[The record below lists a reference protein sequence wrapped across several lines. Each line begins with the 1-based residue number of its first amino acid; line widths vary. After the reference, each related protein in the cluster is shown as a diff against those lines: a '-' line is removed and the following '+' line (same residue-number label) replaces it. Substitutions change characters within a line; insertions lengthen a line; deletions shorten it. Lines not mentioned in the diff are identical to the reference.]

1 MPERERDDQ
10 FRFEILKHMGIVG
23 KNEKGWFKEIN
34 IVSWRGGRP
43 KLDIRD
49 WEPGHERM
57 SRGVTMHKREVLKTM
72 QILQEQYGDEFRQ
85 FIERSEAAES
95 DSQEETAAEFQ

>member
-1 MPERERDDQ
+1 MPERERNDD
-10 FRFEILKHMGIVG
+10 FRFEILKHIGVVG

-34 IVSWRGGRP
+34 IVSWRGGKP

-57 SRGVTMHKREVLKTM
+57 SRGVTMRKSEVLKTM
-72 QILQEQYGDEFRQ
+72 QILMEHYGEEFRQ
-85 FIERSEAAES
+85 FIESAETSET
-95 DSQEETAAEFQ
+95 DSQEEPVEAL

>member
-1 MPERERDDQ
+1 MPERERNDD
-10 FRFEILKHMGIVG
+10 FRFEILKHIGVVG

-34 IVSWRGGRP
+34 IVSWRGGKP

-57 SRGVTMHKREVLKTM
+57 SRGVTMRKSEVLKTM
-72 QILQEQYGDEFRQ
+72 QILMEHYGEEFRQ
-85 FIERSEAAES
+85 FIESAEASET
-95 DSQEETAAEFQ
+95 DSQEEPVEAL

>member
-1 MPERERDDQ
+1 MPERERNDD
-10 FRFEILKHMGIVG
+10 FRFEILKHIGVVG

-34 IVSWRGGRP
+34 IVSWRGGKP

-57 SRGVTMHKREVLKTM
+57 SRGVTMRKSEVLKTM
-72 QILQEQYGDEFRQ
+72 QILMEHYGEEFRQ
-85 FIERSEAAES
+85 FVESAETSET
-95 DSQEETAAEFQ
+95 DSQEEPVEAL

>member
-10 FRFEILKHMGIVG
+10 FRFEILKHIGVVG
-23 KNEKGWFKEIN
+23 RNEKGWFKEIN
-34 IVSWRGGRP
+34 IVSWRGGKP

-57 SRGVTMHKREVLKTM
+57 SRGVTMHKSELMKTM
-72 QILQEQYGDEFRQ
+72 QILMEHYGEDFRQ
-85 FIERSEAAES
+85 FMEKSEAAES
-95 DSQEETAAEFQ
+95 DLQEESIAAPQ